1 MIPVTTCAG
10 VLIFC
15 VMRSQGFGFAL
26 AFGLLTAASVPV
38 LVYA

>member
-1 MIPVTTCAG
+1 MIPITTFFG
-10 VLIFC
+10 VLGFG

>member
-1 MIPVTTCAG
+1 MIPITTLAG
-10 VLIFC
+10 VLLFC
-15 VMRSQGFGFAL
+15 ATRSQGFGFAL